1 MINLNKMVEDVWG
14 TNDREEKIR
23 LLSEMIQASHAKK
36 MTKLKALKDIVHLS
50 NEKLDSFAVNY
61 SMSGMGMKVIW
72 WNKIQLI
79 DWLGPSPG

>member
-1 MINLNKMVEDVWG
+1 MVEDVWG

-79 DWLGPSPG
+79 DW